1 MRDAHFQ
8 PFPVA
13 LNPDYNK
20 IKELTKEEQE
30 AIMGKHSALSGS
42 TVSTVKSV
50 PEETKTPMRKPKAT
64 QEEEEEEFFEKV
76 DISNDEE
83 LDLADWVLG

>member
-1 MRDAHFQ
+1 
-8 PFPVA
+8 
-13 LNPDYNK
+13 
-20 IKELTKEEQE
+20 
-30 AIMGKHSALSGS
+30 MGKHNALSGS

-50 PEETKTPMRKPKAT
+50 PEETKTPMKKPKT
-64 QEEEEEEFFEKV
+64 NQEDDEDEYFEKV

>member
-1 MRDAHFQ
+1 
-8 PFPVA
+8 
-13 LNPDYNK
+13 
-20 IKELTKEEQE
+20 
-30 AIMGKHSALSGS
+30 
-42 TVSTVKSV
+42 V

>member
-1 MRDAHFQ
+1 
-8 PFPVA
+8 
-13 LNPDYNK
+13 
-20 IKELTKEEQE
+20 
-30 AIMGKHSALSGS
+30 LSGS

-50 PEETKTPMRKPKAT
+50 PEETKTPMRKPKAA